1 MKCILSFAF
10 FMSTTFLMGCSLDAS
25 IASLDDITSVFNQS
39 EKNTMAISPSQQ
51 DAAHDEFNQYRV
63 QSAVGE
69 VTTGESTM
77 VRGTKTYRT
86 EISITYQ
93 KM

>member
-1 MKCILSFAF
+1 
-10 FMSTTFLMGCSLDAS
+10 MSGCSLDAS
-25 IASLDDITSVFNQS
+25 IASLDEIISVFNES
-39 EKNTMAISPSQQ
+39 EKSTMAVAPSQQ
-51 DAAHDEFNQYRV
+51 ADAKDEFNQYRV
-63 QSAVGE
+63 QSTVGE
-69 VTTGESTM
+69 VTTGESTV